1 MDIGEKESAT
11 STKIDFTYEPKL
23 ESKSVTMARTV
34 KVLSSAQTNR
44 NNIQSVPADATQTP
58 VGWFESLKT
67 TV

>member
-1 MDIGEKESAT
+1 MDIGEKDSST

-23 ESKSVTMARTV
+23 ETKSVTMARTV

-44 NNIQSVPADATQTP
+44 RSIQRVPADATQTP
-58 VGWFESLKT
+58 AGWFESLKT